1 MKNKLDNLF
10 SLLNGDKFQKRLKK
24 FNIFVAVISIFYIG
38 VLFNSSK
45 EEITNIAVINFF
57 EIILLMIIY
66 LIVGLTWVKF
76 STKNTQENK
85 KNIFFD
91 WAYSNIGKYF
101 PGGVGLITIRL
112 NQDGN
117 QDKSKRILFG
127 LFEEQFLVPIL
138 SLPVLL
144 IGMLF
149 LDKDYIYFG
158 LVLLQFGVVYLFK
171 FIYFFNKKI
180 KEISILNFSNY
191 LTVTILST
199 NFLTFF
205 IFFNLGYENFLN
217 QGIYYLIA
225 SYVGLLFVG
234 IPAGIGIREA
244 IFIFLLGTGDLISE
258 EILSLIYIRMLYLIV
273 DSIYGL
279 SGFIYKTRK

>member
-10 SLLNGDKFQKRLKK
+10 SLVNEDKFQKRLKK
-24 FNIFVAVISIFYIG
+24 FNIFVAVISIVYIG

>member
-10 SLLNGDKFQKRLKK
+10 SLLNEDKFQKRLKK
-24 FNIFVAVISIFYIG
+24 FNIFVAVISIVYIG

-66 LIVGLTWVKF
+66 FIVGLTWVKF

-244 IFIFLLGTGDLISE
+244 IFIFLLGTEDLISE

-279 SGFIYKTRK
+279 TGFIHKTRK

>member
-10 SLLNGDKFQKRLKK
+10 SLLNEDKFQKKLKRL
-24 FNIFVAVISIFYIG
+24 NVFVAIISIVYVGI
-38 VLFNSSK
+38 LFSSSK
-45 EEITNIAVINFF
+45 DEITNISGINFI
-57 EIILLMIIY
+57 EIILLLIIY
-66 LIVGLTWVKF
+66 FIVGVTWVKF
-76 STKNTQENK
+76 STKNIQVDR

-117 QDKSKRILFG
+117 EDKSKRILFG

-144 IGMLF
+144 ISTLF
-149 LDKDYIYFG
+149 LDKSYVYFG
-158 LVLLQFGVVYLFK
+158 LILLQFGMVYLFK
-171 FIYFFNKKI
+171 FIYFTNQKI
-180 KEISILNFSNY
+180 KDISILNFSNY
-191 LTVTILST
+191 LIVTILST
-199 NFLTFF
+199 NFLTFY

-244 IFIFLLGTGDLISE
+244 IFIFLLGTENLISE

-279 SGFIYKTRK
+279 SGFIYKIKK

>member
-10 SLLNGDKFQKRLKK
+10 SLLNEDKFQKRLKRL
-24 FNIFVAVISIFYIG
+24 NVFVAIISIVYVGI
-38 VLFNSSK
+38 LFNSSK
-45 EEITNIAVINFF
+45 DEITNISEINFI
-57 EIILLMIIY
+57 EIILLLIIY
-66 LIVGLTWVKF
+66 FIVGVTWVKF
-76 STKNTQENK
+76 STKNIQVNR

-117 QDKSKRILFG
+117 EDKSKRILFG

-144 IGMLF
+144 ISTLF
-149 LDKDYIYFG
+149 LDKSYVYFV
-158 LVLLQFGVVYLFK
+158 LILLQFGIVYLFK
-171 FIYFFNKKI
+171 FIYFTNQKI
-180 KEISILNFSNY
+180 KDISILNFSNY
-191 LTVTILST
+191 LIATILST

-234 IPAGIGIREA
+234 IPAGLGIREA
-244 IFIFLLGTGDLISE
+244 IFIFLLGTENLISQ

-279 SGFIYKTRK
+279 SGFIYKIKK

>member
-1 MKNKLDNLF
+1 MKNKLDTLF
-10 SLLNGDKFQKRLKK
+10 LLLNEDKFQKRLKRL
-24 FNIFVAVISIFYIG
+24 NVFVAIISIVYVGI
-38 VLFNSSK
+38 LFNSS
-45 EEITNIAVINFF
+45 EDEITNISEVNFI
-57 EIILLMIIY
+57 EIALLVIIY
-66 LIVGLTWVKF
+66 FIVGVTWVKF
-76 STKNTQENK
+76 STKNIQVNK

-101 PGGVGLITIRL
+101 PGGIGLITIRL
-112 NQDGN
+112 NQDGSKE
-117 QDKSKRILFG
+117 KSKRIFFG

-144 IGMLF
+144 ISTLF
-149 LDKDYIYFG
+149 LDKSYVYFG
-158 LVLLQFGVVYLFK
+158 LILLQFGVVYLFK
-171 FIYFFNKKI
+171 FIYFKNQKI
-180 KEISILNFSNY
+180 KDISILNFSNY
-191 LTVTILST
+191 LIVTILST

-225 SYVGLLFVG
+225 SYIGLLFVG

-244 IFIFLLGTGDLISE
+244 IFIFLLGTENLIPE

-279 SGFIYKTRK
+279 SGFIYKIKK

>member
-1 MKNKLDNLF
+1 MKNKLANLF
-10 SLLNGDKFQKRLKK
+10 SLLNEDKFQKRLKK
-24 FNIFVAVISIFYIG
+24 FNIFVAVISIVYIG

-66 LIVGLTWVKF
+66 FIVGLTWVKF

-279 SGFIYKTRK
+279 TGFIHKTRK

>member
-1 MKNKLDNLF
+1 MKNKLNNLF
-10 SLLNGDKFQKRLKK
+10 SLLNEDKFQKRLKRL
-24 FNIFVAVISIFYIG
+24 NVFVAIISIVYVGI
-38 VLFNSSK
+38 LFNSSK
-45 EEITNIAVINFF
+45 DEITNISRINFI
-57 EIILLMIIY
+57 EIILLLTIY
-66 LIVGLTWVKF
+66 FIVGVTWVKF
-76 STKNTQENK
+76 STKNIQVDR

-117 QDKSKRILFG
+117 EDKSKRILFG

-144 IGMLF
+144 ISTLF
-149 LDKDYIYFG
+149 LDKSYVYFG
-158 LVLLQFGVVYLFK
+158 LILLQFGMVYLFK
-171 FIYFFNKKI
+171 FIYFTNQKI
-180 KEISILNFSNY
+180 KDISILNFSNY
-191 LTVTILST
+191 LIVTILST
-199 NFLTFF
+199 NFLTFY

-244 IFIFLLGTGDLISE
+244 IFIFLLGTENLISE

-279 SGFIYKTRK
+279 SGFVYKIKK

>member
-24 FNIFVAVISIFYIG
+24 FNIFVAVISIVYIG

-66 LIVGLTWVKF
+66 FIVGLTWVKF

-244 IFIFLLGTGDLISE
+244 IFIFLLGTEDLISE

-279 SGFIYKTRK
+279 TGFIHKTRK

>member
-45 EEITNIAVINFF
+45 EEITNIALINFF

-244 IFIFLLGTGDLISE
+244 IFIFLLGTEDLISE

-279 SGFIYKTRK
+279 SGFIHKTRK

>member
-1 MKNKLDNLF
+1 MKNKLDTLF
-10 SLLNGDKFQKRLKK
+10 LLLNEDKFQKRLKR
-24 FNIFVAVISIFYIG
+24 FNVFVAIISIVYVGI
-38 VLFNSSK
+38 LFNSS
-45 EEITNIAVINFF
+45 EDEITNISEVNFI
-57 EIILLMIIY
+57 EIALLVIIY
-66 LIVGLTWVKF
+66 FIVGVTWVKF
-76 STKNTQENK
+76 STKNIQVNK

-101 PGGVGLITIRL
+101 PGGIGLITIRL
-112 NQDGN
+112 NQDGSKE
-117 QDKSKRILFG
+117 KSKRIFFG

-144 IGMLF
+144 ISTLF
-149 LDKDYIYFG
+149 LDKSYVYFG
-158 LVLLQFGVVYLFK
+158 LILLQFGVVYLFK
-171 FIYFFNKKI
+171 FIYFKNQKI
-180 KEISILNFSNY
+180 KDISILNFSNY
-191 LTVTILST
+191 LIVTILST

-225 SYVGLLFVG
+225 SYIGLLFVG

-244 IFIFLLGTGDLISE
+244 IFIFLLGTENLIPE

-279 SGFIYKTRK
+279 SGFIYKIKK

>member
-66 LIVGLTWVKF
+66 FIVGLTWVKF

-217 QGIYYLIA
+217 RGIYYLIA

-244 IFIFLLGTGDLISE
+244 IFIFLLGTEDLISE

-279 SGFIYKTRK
+279 SGFIHKTRK

>member
-10 SLLNGDKFQKRLKK
+10 SLLNEDKFQKRLKRL
-24 FNIFVAVISIFYIG
+24 NVFVAIISIVYVGI
-38 VLFNSSK
+38 LFNSSK
-45 EEITNIAVINFF
+45 DEITNISEINFI
-57 EIILLMIIY
+57 EIILLLIIY
-66 LIVGLTWVKF
+66 FIVGVTWVKF
-76 STKNTQENK
+76 STKNIQVNR

-117 QDKSKRILFG
+117 EDKSKRILFG

-144 IGMLF
+144 ISTLF
-149 LDKDYIYFG
+149 LDKSYVYFV
-158 LVLLQFGVVYLFK
+158 LILLQFGIVYLFK
-171 FIYFFNKKI
+171 FIYFTNQKI
-180 KEISILNFSNY
+180 KDISILNFSNY
-191 LTVTILST
+191 LIATILST

-234 IPAGIGIREA
+234 IPAGLGIREA
-244 IFIFLLGTGDLISE
+244 IFIFLLGTENLISE

-279 SGFIYKTRK
+279 SGFIYKIKK

>member
-1 MKNKLDNLF
+1 M
-10 SLLNGDKFQKRLKK
+10 
-24 FNIFVAVISIFYIG
+24 
-38 VLFNSSK
+38 
-45 EEITNIAVINFF
+45 
-57 EIILLMIIY
+57 
-66 LIVGLTWVKF
+66 
-76 STKNTQENK
+76 
-85 KNIFFD
+85 
-91 WAYSNIGKYF
+91 
-101 PGGVGLITIRL
+101 ITIRL

-244 IFIFLLGTGDLISE
+244 IFIFLLGTEDLISE

-279 SGFIYKTRK
+279 TGFIHKTRK

>member
-10 SLLNGDKFQKRLKK
+10 SLVNEDKFQKRLKK
-24 FNIFVAVISIFYIG
+24 FNIFVAVISIVYIG

-149 LDKDYIYFG
+149 LDNDYIYFG